1 MSVPAGGVEISPV
14 RTYRFIANNLLT
26 VLAEKVQNPSVP
38 FPVRKAV
45 FENIIS
51 MTKSLLN
58 HIDKPKYIEMKVGK
72 SVAAVVSELDRKSGE
87 DIDSWMERVIPLIRD
102 VLSEIEIIEETIY
115 PEASMNW
122 W

>member
-1 MSVPAGGVEISPV
+1 MSLPTAGVEVSPV
-14 RTYRFIANNLLT
+14 RTYRFIANNLLI
-26 VLAEKVQNPSVP
+26 VLAKEVQNPSVP

-51 MTKSLLN
+51 MTKSLLY
-58 HIDKPKYIEMKVGK
+58 HIDKPKHIEAKVGK
-72 SVAAVVSELDRKSGE
+72 SVATIINELDRKPGE
-87 DIDSWMERVIPLIRD
+87 DVDTWMERVIPLIRD
-102 VLSEIEIIEETIY
+102 VLSEIAILEATIY